1 MDITAAVA
9 RGAQVPLALE
19 TITLEEPRA
28 DEVVVRIVA
37 TGVCHTDLVTKSVFP
52 PELPIVLG
60 HEGSGIVEQIGSA
73 VTDVKVGDHV
83 LLTYGSCGTCTQ
95 CTTGAPSYCEQFV
108 MLNTSGGRTDFT
120 SPLSIGGERVMG
132 AFFGQSSFAT
142 HVLVGRRNVVVV
154 DDDVDL
160 VACAPF
166 GCGVQT
172 GAGAVANVMRP
183 APHESIVIFGAGGVG
198 MSALLAARAL
208 GVENVVAVDLS
219 AERLAVAKEL
229 GASTVI
235 DGAAEDVVAQ
245 VQAAT
250 GGGATFALDTTAAN
264 PVIANALLALAP
276 RGTLVL
282 VGLGEA
288 AMEFE
293 IGHLTGN
300 GKAVRGCIEGSCD
313 PQEFIPQ
320 LIAWHRAGKFPI
332 EKISRQYPFSEINTA
347 MHDAEIGATIKP
359 ILVLPTAD

>member
-9 RGAQVPLALE
+9 RGAQAPLALE
-19 TITLEEPRA
+19 AITLEEPRA
-28 DEVVVRIVA
+28 HEVVVRIVA

-52 PELPIVLG
+52 AELPIVLG
-60 HEGSGIVEQIGSA
+60 HEGAGIVEQIGSE
-73 VTDVKVGDHV
+73 VTDVRVGDHV
-83 LLTYGSCGTCTQ
+83 LLTYNSCGECPQ
-95 CTTGAPSYCEQFV
+95 CTTGTPSYCQSFV
-108 MLNTSGGRTDFT
+108 MLNTSGGRADFT
-120 SPLSIGGERVMG
+120 SPLSQDGERVMG
-132 AFFGQSSFAT
+132 AFFGQSSFAS
-142 HVLVGRRNVVVV
+142 HVLVSRRSVVVV
-154 DDDVDL
+154 DDEVDL
-160 VACAPF
+160 VASAPF

-183 APHESIVIFGAGGVG
+183 RPHESIVLFGAGGVG
-198 MSALLAARAL
+198 MSALMAARAL

-288 AMEFE
+288 SMDFE

-320 LIAWHRAGKFPI
+320 LIEWHRSGKFPI
-332 EKISRQYPFSEINTA
+332 ERISRRYPFAEVNTA
-347 MHDAEIGATIKP
+347 MHDAHTGATIKP
-359 ILVLPTAD
+359 ILVLPH

>member
-9 RGAQVPLALE
+9 RGADAPLAFE
-19 TITLEEPRA
+19 TVTLEDPRA
-28 DEVVVRIVA
+28 DEVLVRIVA

-52 PELPIVLG
+52 AELPIVLG
-60 HEGSGIVEQIGSA
+60 HEGSGIVEQVGSA
-73 VTDVKVGDHV
+73 VTDVRPGDRV
-83 LLTYGSCGTCTQ
+83 LLTYSSCGDCSRCTS
-95 CTTGAPSYCEQFV
+95 GLPSYCENFV
-108 MLNTSGGRTDFT
+108 ILNTSGGRADFT
-120 SPLSIGGERVMG
+120 SPLSIDGTRVMG

-142 HVLVGRRNVVVV
+142 HALVSRRNVVVV
-154 DDDVDL
+154 DRDTDL
-160 VACAPF
+160 VTYAPF

-183 APHESIVIFGAGGVG
+183 RPGDSVVIFGVGGVG

-208 GVENVVAVDLS
+208 DVENVVAVDLS

-245 VQAAT
+245 VHAAT
-250 GGGATFALDTTAAN
+250 GGGATFALDTTALN
-264 PVIANALLALAP
+264 PVIATALQALAP
-276 RGTLVL
+276 MGTLVL
-282 VGLGEA
+282 VGLGEPT
-288 AMEFE
+288 MDLE

-332 EKISRQYPFSEINTA
+332 EKVIRTYPFWEINQA
-347 MHDAEIGATIKP
+347 VHDAESGSTIKP
-359 ILVLPTAD
+359 VLVL

>member
-9 RGAQVPLALE
+9 RGAQAPLSLEAL
-19 TITLEEPRA
+19 TLEEPRA
-28 DEVVVRIVA
+28 NEVLVRIVA

-52 PELPIVLG
+52 AELPIVLG
-60 HEGSGIVEQIGSA
+60 HEGSGIVEQVGSE
-73 VTDVKVGDHV
+73 VTDVQPGDHV
-83 LLTYGSCGTCTQ
+83 LLTYSSCGTCRQ
-95 CTTGAPSYCEQFV
+95 CTTGAPCYCENFII
-108 MLNTSGGRTDFT
+108 LNTSGGRSDFT
-120 SPLSIGGERVMG
+120 SPLSVNGERVMG

-142 HVLVGRRNVVVV
+142 HALVLRTSVVVV
-154 DDDVDL
+154 DDEVDL

-183 APHESIVIFGAGGVG
+183 APHESIAIFGVGGVG

-208 GVENVVAVDLS
+208 GVENIVAIDLS
-219 AERLAVAKEL
+219 SERLTLAKEL
-229 GASTVI
+229 GATTLI

-245 VQAAT
+245 VHAAT

-276 RGTLVL
+276 RGTLVV

-288 AMEFE
+288 SMDFE

-300 GKAVRGCIEGSCD
+300 GKAVRGCIEGGAD
-313 PQEFIPQ
+313 PQQFIPQ
-320 LIAWHRAGKFPI
+320 LIEWHRAGKFPI
-332 EKISRQYPFSEINTA
+332 ERISRHYPFAEVNTA
-347 MHDAEIGATIKP
+347 MHDAETGVTIKP
-359 ILVLPTAD
+359 ILVLPGA